1 MRLRLNEQYL
11 NAVLSANV
19 GNEKNPAVRAVPLF
33 IKNFIMGMAYRLYGE
48 SRYTCNLSN
57 LGILKAVSYTHLQL
71 ADSLGFRLLAEY
83 VETPEQRDR
92 LAQLGCS
99 LYQGYLYSPAIPLDE
114 FVAFINRTG
123 GYSLSLIHI

>member
-1 MRLRLNEQYL
+1 M
-11 NAVLSANV
+11 
-19 GNEKNPAVRAVPLF
+19 GIPL
-33 IKNFIMGMAYRLYGE
+33 IMDDFGMGHGSMAYLQNAEFALVKLDGSLVRP
-48 SRYTCNLSN
+48 
-57 LGILKAVSYTHLQL
+57 ILTNERSENIVRSIQQL

-83 VETPEQRDR
+83 VETPEQRER

-123 GYSLSLIHI
+123 GHGDASADESGSAVSSARDGGRR